1 MRAIAETGGITARG
15 DNRPV
20 ILVVDDL
27 RTSYDTLVRKVNE
40 HDGGRLLRDF
50 EFVYTGSY
58 AELKDWYDA
67 NRERFVALIVQ
78 DVDFSHVTD
87 ETRLVGYPTMLK
99 DKMPRSFDTRALQG
113 FLIHAYVRQNNIDRI
128 SPVVFVSCRVG
139 VESTREFSEFI
150 AYPGYGNCSFVPET
164 AVGDQ
169 YYPRII
175 ESIDSMALRPMDS
188 DRRRHWR
195 ETHEMVIGR
204 SRKMAFLAHEME
216 RIGRSDAVALL
227 LGGPGSGKELVA
239 CALHR
244 CSYRYGDGKNAH
256 PLTVNMAALDHS
268 LIEDELFGHE
278 KGAFTGAV
286 LEREGIFEAAR
297 ESSVF
302 LDEIG
307 DIGQDI
313 QVKLLRAMEYH
324 WVKRLGSSTEI
335 EVDIRIIAA
344 TNRSVQDLQSRFRP
358 DFYGRLVQHCI
369 LIPSLRDRWTGEAG
383 AVVEADLEEMFEYVI
398 EQMNRNPRHK
408 RRLKMERSAVKFAR
422 QLVDEYL
429 DGGNNIFEG
438 NIRTLRNLIER
449 AYERAQ
455 YDGSGEV
462 GLGHVISTLGMIK
475 FMNVQAGAKGEPG
488 SIERTVGSLRLEHIE
503 RQAIVEALSK
513 AENNLSRAAE
523 ILGMHRDTLRKK
535 ISDYSI

>member
-1 MRAIAETGGITARG
+1 MATTTVQATAARREE
-15 DNRPV
+15 RPV
-20 ILVVDDL
+20 VLVVDDL
-27 RTSYDTLVRKVNE
+27 RTSFETLVQRVSE
-40 HDGGRLLRDF
+40 FDRGRLTREFDF
-50 EFVYTGSY
+50 EYVGSY
-58 AELKDWYDA
+58 DELKDWYDA
-67 NRERFVALIVQ
+67 NRERFVSLIVQ
-78 DVDFSHVTD
+78 DVDFSHVT
-87 ETRLVGYPTMLK
+87 EEGRLVGYPTMLK
-99 DKMPRSFDTRALQG
+99 AMPRSFDTRALQG
-113 FLIHAYVRQNNIDRI
+113 FLIHAYLRQNNIDRI

-175 ESIDSMALRPMDS
+175 ESIDTMALRPMDAE
-188 DRRRHWR
+188 RRRAWR
-195 ETHEMVIGR
+195 EAHEMVIGR
-204 SRKMAFLAHEME
+204 ARKMAFLAHEIE

-244 CSYRYGDGKNAH
+244 ASYRFGDGANAH
-256 PLTVNMAALDHS
+256 PLTVNMAALDKN

-286 LEREGIFEAAR
+286 IEREGIFEAAKG
-297 ESSVF
+297 SSVF

-324 WVKRLGSSTEI
+324 WVKRLGSSKEI

-344 TNRSVQDLQSRFRP
+344 TNRSVQDLQARFRS

-369 LIPSLRDRWTGEAG
+369 LVPSLRDRWTGESSG
-383 AVVEADLEEMFEYVI
+383 VVEADLEEMFDYVI

-455 YDGSGEV
+455 YDGSAEV

-488 SIERTVGSLRLEHIE
+488 SIERTVGSLRMEHIE
-503 RQAIVEALSK
+503 RQAIVEALAR
-513 AENNLSRAAE
+513 AENNLTRAAD
-523 ILGMHRDTLRKK
+523 ILGMHRDTLRRK
-535 ISDYSI
+535 IADYGI